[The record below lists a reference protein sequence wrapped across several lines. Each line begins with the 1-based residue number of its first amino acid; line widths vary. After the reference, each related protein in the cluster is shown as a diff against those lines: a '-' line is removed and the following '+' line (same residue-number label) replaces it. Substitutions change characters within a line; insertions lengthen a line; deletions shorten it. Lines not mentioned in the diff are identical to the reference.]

1 MLSTSMNTERSP
13 NCADMLLLEMTRMS
27 GQPAMC
33 DLAYV
38 NLLREKV
45 RQLGAEEKRLRA
57 FPQSSSDRFVPYI
70 LPAQSTTTAVLEPA
84 PNGRN

>member
-1 MLSTSMNTERSP
+1 
-13 NCADMLLLEMTRMS
+13 
-27 GQPAMC
+27 MC

-38 NLLREKV
+38 NLLRESV
-45 RQLGAEEKRLRA
+45 RQLGTEEKRLRD
-57 FPQSSSDRFVPYI
+57 FPQSSSARFVPYI